1 MSRTCT
7 CLSSC
12 SALTIQ
18 WDLTMF
24 LYHNTGTIIIGI
36 VKLLETNYGTGMG
49 YTVARRVASTLLLLR
64 ILTLHALYFTPPV

>member
-1 MSRTCT
+1 
-7 CLSSC
+7 
-12 SALTIQ
+12 
-18 WDLTMF
+18 MF